1 MKLGKAQS
9 CLGFL
14 PLALSRLSEFELW
27 SSEARDTQHP
37 PPHGLGILEGD
48 KDQIKSLQPD
58 TIELRIELVSQLFLQ
73 LAVVLLRIYL
83 GQEEALRAG
92 EVRTRGAWF
101 SPRGFSRAAA
111 LLPWN
116 SDMLT
121 LHSTPCP

>member
-1 MKLGKAQS
+1 MKMGKAQS
-9 CLGFL
+9 CLGFP
-14 PLALSRLSEFELW
+14 PLVLSRLSEFELW
-27 SSEARDTQHP
+27 SSEARDIQHP

-48 KDQIKSLQPD
+48 KDQVKSLQPD
-58 TIELRIELVSQLFLQ
+58 TIELRVELVGQLFLQ
-73 LAVVLLRIYL
+73 LTVVLLRIYL

-92 EVRTRGAWF
+92 EV

-121 LHSTPCP
+121 LHYTPCP